1 MVVGIV
7 GWNAWLVDS
16 SSNWVVCVKPLKD
29 VGFTEVVSSSF
40 CPSIGLV
47 LIIEL
52 KKTINSDSWNLLIRS
67 STWSWT
73 SSPRAT
79 YCWSQSPTQTISQE
93 LQIQMFSPLDLTL
106 LQVWKL
112 SMMKRMKTGP
122 RLAGRPWQ
130 CSLLLSQTRRIQK
143 LFWS

>member
-16 SSNWVVCVKPLKD
+16 SSNWVICVKPLKD

-47 LIIEL
+47 LIIGL

-73 SSPRAT
+73 SSPRAA
-79 YCWSQSPTQTISQE
+79 YYWSRSQSETNSQE
-93 LQIQMFSPLDLTL
+93 SQKQMFSLRGSTL
-106 LQVWKL
+106 VLVWKL
-112 SMMKRMKTGP
+112 SMMTMLKSSP
-122 RLAGRPWQ
+122 RWEGRPWQ

-143 LFWS
+143 LFWW